1 MTAPDLILTHGTVI
15 TVDDVDTIAE
25 AVAVTSGTI
34 TAVGTA
40 AEVEALA
47 GPGTE
52 VVDLGGKTVVPGFV
66 DAHSHVSMGAP
77 FIKHAALAAPPVG
90 DTRTVDDV
98 LRKLHEAKDRNHP
111 GPGEYIIGWGYYP
124 EAMDDGGEI
133 TAEILD
139 REFPDQAVV
148 IVHVSAHGGVVSSK
162 VLQEL
167 DLTPGVPDPE
177 GGTIGRYPGTDV
189 PNGVLWEQAWMGF
202 VFGLLDYGRE
212 ETDAMLAEYARWGM
226 TTVQDGAATH
236 AQVEKLRAFAAERPL
251 LVDVRSLAAYPEL
264 DAVIESGLFDTTVG
278 GHTVQGVKLIID
290 GSPQGRTAFV
300 TEEYRTGGPGGEE
313 HWHGLANMD
322 QDQTD
327 AVVTTAYRH
336 GVQVFAHCNGDAAVD
351 RLLDAHRAAVA
362 AGATPTGRTIPIH
375 SQVMRLEQLD
385 DYVAAGFEPS
395 MFTVHTL
402 LFGDTHIA
410 NFGEERAFGISPMR
424 SAIDRGLRPTNHSDY
439 PVTPINPFL
448 LLWSSVSRTS
458 TGGVVL
464 GEDQRVTPLEGLRAL
479 TINAA
484 YEHRTEGDR
493 GSIEVGKLG
502 DLAVLSANPLE
513 VAVDEIQDIVV
524 LRTFKRGV
532 TVHDSSSAAS

>member
-1 MTAPDLILTHGTVI
+1 MSTPDLILTHATVI
-15 TVDDVDTIAE
+15 TVDDADTIAE
-25 AVAVTSGTI
+25 AVAVTAGTI

-47 GPGTE
+47 GPDTQ
-52 VVDLGGKTVVPGFV
+52 VLDLQGRTVIPGFV

-77 FIKHAALAAPPVG
+77 FIKHAELTAPPVG

-98 LRKLHEAKDRNHP
+98 VRKLHEAKDRNDP
-111 GPGEYIIGWGYYP
+111 APGEYIIGWGYYP
-124 EAMDDGGEI
+124 EAMDDGGEL

-139 REFPDQAVV
+139 REFPDHPVV
-148 IVHVSAHGGVVSSK
+148 VVHVSAHGGVVNSR
-162 VLQEL
+162 VLEHL
-167 DLTPGVPDPE
+167 GYTAGVPDPE

-189 PNGVLWEQAWMGF
+189 PDGVLWEQAWMGF

-212 ETDAMLAEYARWGM
+212 EADAMLAEYARWGM
-226 TTVQDGAATH
+226 TTVQDGAANH
-236 AQVEKLRAFAAERPL
+236 AQVDKLRRFASERPL
-251 LVDVRSLAAYPEL
+251 LLDVRSLAAYPEL
-264 DAVIESGLFDTTVG
+264 DAVIESGVFDTTIG

-300 TEEYRTGGPGGEE
+300 TQEYRDGGPSGEE

-322 QDQTD
+322 QATTN
-327 AVVTTAYRH
+327 AVVATAYRH
-336 GVQVFAHCNGDAAVD
+336 GVQVFAHCNGDAAID
-351 RLLDAHRAAVA
+351 RLLEAHRAAVA
-362 AGATPTGRTIPIH
+362 GGETPTGRTIPIH
-375 SQVMRLEQLD
+375 SQVMRLDQLD
-385 DYVAAGFEPS
+385 DYVAEGFEPS

-402 LFGDTHIA
+402 LFGDTHIH
-410 NFGEERAFGISPMR
+410 NFGQERAFGISPMR
-424 SAIDRGLRPTNHSDY
+424 SAIDKGLRPSNHSDY

-484 YEHRTEGDR
+484 YEHRTEHDR
-493 GSIEVGKLG
+493 GSVEVGKLA

-513 VAVDEIQDIVV
+513 VDVDAIRDIEV
-524 LRTFKRGV
+524 LRTIKRGV
-532 TVHDSSSAAS
+532 TVHEAS